1 MFRLTSRTVAP
12 LLLFAL
18 LFGFAGAV
26 QAQDVDNELKG
37 KDLRWLEEEVAPI
50 ITTEEIDIFRAI
62 DKDDRKLFKEI
73 FWSRRDPQPKTKD
86 NEFEDTFK
94 QRRKTAE
101 KQYQAG
107 GMKGYATDMGKVFIL
122 LGTPTS
128 TEGSGPDATWHFDPN
143 PKAGLPD
150 GLTLKFAGGRLEA
163 TEDVQKIL
171 ELARNRLVTNPTV
184 MYVRSMEGRLLEPRK
199 SDPNSPANQV
209 LTALRETKATAADV
223 PFEATFAYFRA
234 AAGQIYVPI
243 LYEIDDSTLTWQGD
257 TSNVAVFGLVEN
269 TEGVPIY
276 QFDEPTQLKK
286 ATDGRT
292 LAEVPIQLQPGK
304 YTLYTGV
311 RDDQT
316 ATAGTKI
323 LELEVPDFFAGDL
336 GMSSV
341 VVYNHAQETAEQAGV
356 PGHAFQFGTVKFQPA
371 YHFTK
376 EENIGFF
383 FFIYGLGSVG
393 GAPNITGQYIFYLD
407 GARKGATK
415 EEPLQANEE
424 QAVGNAEIP
433 LDGFEPGTY
442 KMRIKITDHVLNK
455 SLNEEIEFVVAGA
468 AETQ

>member
-1 MFRLTSRTVAP
+1 MFRLTFRTVAP

-26 QAQDVDNELKG
+26 QAQEVNNELKG

-50 ITTEEIDIFRAI
+50 ITVEEIDVFRAI

-73 FWSRRDPQPKTKD
+73 FWSRRDPQLNTKD
-86 NEFEDTFK
+86 NEFEETFK

-101 KQYQAG
+101 KQYAVG
-107 GMKGYATDMGKVFIL
+107 SVKGYATDMGKVFIL
-122 LGTPTS
+122 LGAPTS
-128 TEGSGPDATWHFDPN
+128 TEGSGPDATWHYDPN
-143 PKAGLPD
+143 AKAGLPD
-150 GLTLKFAGGRLEA
+150 GLTLKFAGGKLEA
-163 TEDVQKIL
+163 SEDVQKTL

-199 SDPNSPANQV
+199 SDPNSPANKV

-223 PFEATFAYFRA
+223 PFETSFAYFRA
-234 AAGQIYVPI
+234 SAGQIYVPI
-243 LYEIDDSTLTWQGD
+243 LYEIDDSTITWQGD
-257 TSNVAVFGLVEN
+257 TANVSVFGLVEN
-269 TEGVPIY
+269 TEGFPIY
-276 QFDEPTQLKK
+276 QFDEPTELKK

-316 ATAGTKI
+316 STAGTKI
-323 LELEVPDFFAGDL
+323 EELEVPDYFAGDF

-371 YHFTK
+371 HHFTK
-376 EENIGFF
+376 EDSIGFF
-383 FFIYGLGSVG
+383 FFIYGLGNVG
-393 GAPNITGQYIFYLD
+393 GAPNITGQYIFFLN

-415 EEPLQANEE
+415 DEPLQANDK

-433 LDGFEPGTY
+433 LSGFEPGTY
-442 KMRIKITDHVLNK
+442 KLRIKITDHVLNK
-455 SLNEEIEFVVAGA
+455 SLNEEIEFVVAGE